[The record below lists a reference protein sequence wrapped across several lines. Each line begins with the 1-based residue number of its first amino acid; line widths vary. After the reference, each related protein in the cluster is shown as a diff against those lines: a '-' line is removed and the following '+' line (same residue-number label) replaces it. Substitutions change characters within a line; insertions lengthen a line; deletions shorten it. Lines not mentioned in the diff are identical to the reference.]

1 MDQIF
6 IETVIPLLVTVI
18 SGFVLLVV
26 RNTNQW
32 VKARVTGEQYR
43 FIEHVVTTAVNAAE
57 QYLGSEEGEQKKRLA
72 LTAATQVLQKRGI
85 DVDVDQLDIAIE
97 AAVRREFAK

>member
-1 MDQIF
+1 MDQIL
-6 IETVIPLLVTVI
+6 INTVIPILATVI

-32 VKARVTGEQYR
+32 IKARTTEEQYR
-43 FIEHVVTTAVNAAE
+43 FIEQVVTTAVNAAE
-57 QYLGSEEGEQKKRLA
+57 QYLGSGEGEQKKRLV

-85 DVDVDQLDIAIE
+85 DVDADQLDIAIE
-97 AAVRREFAK
+97 AAVRKEFAK